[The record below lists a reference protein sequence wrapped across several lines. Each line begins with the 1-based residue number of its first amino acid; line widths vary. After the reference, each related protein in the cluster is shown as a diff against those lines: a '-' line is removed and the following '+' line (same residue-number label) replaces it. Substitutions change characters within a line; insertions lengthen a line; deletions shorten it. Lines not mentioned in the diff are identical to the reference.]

1 MKRFTTILLLIGFVV
16 CATAQPRVIHI
27 WHGTP
32 VYKDDVT
39 LTAYV
44 PDHPNGTAVIVCPG
58 GSYHWLDLNTEGYDV
73 AKRLNEHSITA
84 FVLKYRVAGIAAFV
98 THYRVLG
105 GGNRFPHMLQDLQ
118 RSIELVRANASCYN
132 INPSKIGVIGFSA
145 GGHMAL
151 MAAVFGQDDY
161 LAQLGINSTV
171 SLAPDFIAPIYPV
184 VSMVDPCTHGRS
196 RRGIMGE
203 NKVGD
208 QQLRTILSM
217 ELQAS
222 KIKCPVFLV
231 NCVDDPIVNYHNSM
245 LMDKALTAC
254 NVPHLY
260 LQFKTGGHGFG
271 ATPLKTSPEAATWFT
286 SFLEWIN
293 TSKMTY

>member
-1 MKRFTTILLLIGFVV
+1 MKRFATILLLTSFVL
-16 CATAQPRVIHI
+16 CAVAQPRVIHI

-32 VYKDDVT
+32 VNKEDVT
-39 LTAYV
+39 LTAHM
-44 PDHPNGTAVIVCPG
+44 PETPNGTAVIVCPG
-58 GSYHWLDLNTEGYDV
+58 GSYHWLDQDTEGHDV
-73 AKRLNEHSITA
+73 ARRLNEHGITA

-98 THYRVLG
+98 THYRVAG

-132 INPSKIGVIGFSA
+132 INPGKIGVMGFSA

-151 MAAVFGQDDY
+151 MAAVFGHDNY

-208 QQLRTILSM
+208 QQLREMLSM

-231 NCVDDPIVNYHNSM
+231 NCVDDPIVDYHNSV
-245 LMDKALTAC
+245 LMDQALTAC
-254 NVPHLY
+254 NVPHIY
-260 LQFKTGGHGFG
+260 LQFKSGGHGFG
-271 ATPLKTSPEAATWFT
+271 ATPSKTSPEAATWFT
-286 SFLEWIN
+286 SFLEWIK
-293 TSKMTY
+293 TIK